1 MFCPMFVPILLKGWL
16 EEVGEGPIHRA
27 SWVGG
32 EDFWEKSKKGLESR
46 SRQGDVMF
54 RQAQPAYGPL
64 PLSEVKGSQEGLFR
78 LRVSSAPLL
87 SATVFLK

>member
-1 MFCPMFVPILLKGWL
+1 MFCPIFVPILLKGWL

-46 SRQGDVMF
+46 SRQDVRF
-54 RQAQPAYGPL
+54 WQAQPAYGPL

-87 SATVFLK
+87 SATVFLE